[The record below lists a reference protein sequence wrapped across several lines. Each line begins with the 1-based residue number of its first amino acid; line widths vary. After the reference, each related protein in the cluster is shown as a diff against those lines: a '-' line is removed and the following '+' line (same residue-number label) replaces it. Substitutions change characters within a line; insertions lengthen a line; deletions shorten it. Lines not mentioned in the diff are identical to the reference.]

1 MVQVHSDPPLKKAS
15 ESEATMSEESG
26 KMKWGYSSSWESA
39 ALHAGG
45 QRFDPLILHQS
56 IVTLS
61 SYLRLQ
67 AVKNTGLF
75 AILGMMIGCSLSL
88 FFNNMETS

>member
-1 MVQVHSDPPLKKAS
+1 
-15 ESEATMSEESG
+15 
-26 KMKWGYSSSWESA
+26 MKWGYSSA
-39 ALHAGG
+39 GRAPALHAGG
-45 QRFDPLILHQS
+45 QRFDPLSPPI

-75 AILGMMIGCSLSL
+75 AILGMMIGSHYLCSLTIWKQAEKLRDISSSL
-88 FFNNMETS
+88 RISNYT